1 MRALTLIQPWATL
14 VACGAKAVETRSWT
28 TSYRGPIAIHAAK
41 AFPGRA
47 RDLAENAHAVRSV
60 LEGRAGVR
68 FTTSPPEH
76 WYHAPR
82 YRLNDSLPLGA
93 LIAIALLVD
102 VCPTREIRGQLSE
115 QELAFGDYDDG
126 RFAWRLSGVV
136 RLTAPI
142 ACRGALG
149 LWRLPPDVA
158 DQLAVAEVL
167 S

>member
-1 MRALTLIQPWATL
+1 MRGLSLTQPWAQL
-14 VACGAKAVETRSWT
+14 MALGVKQVETRSWT
-28 TSYRGPIAIHAAK
+28 TSYRGLIAIHAAK
-41 AFPGRA
+41 AFPRDA
-47 RDLAENAHAVRSV
+47 RDLAEGAYAVRAV
-60 LEGRAGVR
+60 LERGGMQ
-68 FTTSPPEH
+68 FSTSPPAH

-82 YRLNDSLPLGA
+82 YRYVTGLPLGA
-93 LIAIALLVD
+93 IVAVAHLVN
-102 VCPTREIRGQLSE
+102 VCPAREVRETLGE
-115 QELAFGDYDDG
+115 QELAFGDYDDD

-136 RLTAPI
+136 RLAVPI